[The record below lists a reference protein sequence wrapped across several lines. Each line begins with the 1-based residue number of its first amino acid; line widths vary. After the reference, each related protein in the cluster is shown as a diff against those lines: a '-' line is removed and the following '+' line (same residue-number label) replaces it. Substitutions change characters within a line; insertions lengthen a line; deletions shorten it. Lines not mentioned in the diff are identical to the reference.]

1 MKPKYSICMSNYN
14 MADTL
19 EPSLMSIL
27 DQIDDRFELVV
38 VDDGSTDD
46 SVTVIRSLQA
56 RYDKLRLVPLE
67 RDRKRRLGLTRNISI
82 QEARGEYVMIHLDCD
97 DVYAPFLKDFVEVFH
112 RIEDCNGH
120 DILLSGQHINMGKRQ
135 FLLEHG
141 PQRNLSRGGD
151 RDMWV
156 RFAAIGRYSPFEHVD
171 FVTRL
176 PLTKRKQMIKNFKIN
191 WIHLKNDFRTGAS
204 LKMFLRYQIIKWAS
218 MSWKLRFYRLL
229 IVVPA
234 RVAAKFETPLI
245 MPKNMRTPED
255 FTAYR
260 EKARGSYS
268 EIMSRH
274 NCDPDLS
281 FLSAAARKIFY

>member
-1 MKPKYSICMSNYN
+1 

-19 EPSLMSIL
+19 ERSLSSIL
-27 DQIDDRFELVV
+27 EQLDDRFEVLV

-56 RYDKLRLVPLE
+56 RYDNLRLIPLE

-82 QEARGEYVMIHLDCD
+82 HEARGAYVMLHLDCD

-112 RIEDCNGH
+112 RIEDCIGR

-141 PQRNLSRGGD
+141 PYRNLSRGED
-151 RDMWV
+151 RDLWV
-156 RFAAIGRYSPFEHVD
+156 RFAAIGRYIPFDHID

-176 PLTKRKQMIKNFKIN
+176 PLKNRRQMIKSLSNT
-191 WIHLKNDFRTGAS
+191 WTHLQNDFRAGAS
-204 LKMFLRYQIIKWAS
+204 IRMFLHYEIRKWAGL
-218 MSWKLRFYRLL
+218 SWKLRFYRLL

-234 RVAAKFETPLI
+234 YVAAKFEEPLTV
-245 MPKNMRTPED
+245 PENMRTPED
-255 FTAYR
+255 FAAYR

-268 EIMSRH
+268 EIMSRY

-281 FLSAAARKIFY
+281 FLNAAARKIFY